1 VINIMKAMV
10 IDRFGTPEVFHEAEL
25 DMPRVKAGY
34 LLVKVHASS
43 VNPIETKIRSGLV
56 PAITPAFPAVLNGD
70 FSGVVMEVGE
80 GVAEFKKGD
89 EIFGCAGGVIG
100 ETGALA
106 EYMLADSR
114 LVWHKPENIDHKTAA
129 LYPLVSITASELMGK
144 AQIKEGDKVLI
155 HGIAGGVGH
164 IALQLAKLKGA
175 KVYGTVSGESKSRN
189 ALELGADAVINY
201 KEMGVEEYVKQYSGD
216 MGFDVVID
224 TVGGENLLNSFKAV
238 KLNGTVC
245 TTNSRVSLDIGMMHR
260 KAISLRCV
268 FILIPLVD
276 GIGRERHSKILQEIK
291 GLIENSE
298 LKILKAEREFLF
310 TDAGEAHNYMESGK
324 AEGKIAL
331 VSPYVRNY

>member
-1 VINIMKAMV
+1 MKAV
-10 IDRFGTPEVFHEAEL
+10 IINQFGPPEVFRESEH
-25 DMPRVKAGY
+25 DMPMLKPGY

-70 FSGVVMEVGE
+70 FSGVVAEVGD
-80 GVAEFKKGD
+80 GVVGFKAGD
-89 EIFGCAGGVIG
+89 EVFGCAGGVDG
-100 ETGALA
+100 ESGALA
-106 EYMLADSR
+106 EYMAVDSR
-114 LVWHKPENIDHKTAA
+114 LIWHKPVNTDHKTAA
-129 LYPLVSITASELMGK
+129 LYPVVAITAYELIEK
-144 AQIKEGDKVLI
+144 AHIKEGDKILI

-164 IALQLAKLKGA
+164 IVLQLAKRLGA
-175 KVYGTVSGESKSRN
+175 EVYGTVSGEAKGRS

-201 KEMGVEEYVKQYSGD
+201 KQAGTDEYVKEYTGGK
-216 MGFDVVID
+216 GFDVVID

-245 TTNSRVSLDIGMMHR
+245 TTNSRISLDLGMMHR

-276 GIGRERHSKILQEIK
+276 GVGRERHGIILKELT
-291 GLIENSE
+291 GLIESGK
-298 LKILKAEREFLF
+298 LKILKADREFMF
-310 TDAGEAHNYMESGK
+310 TQVGEAHKYLESGM

-331 VSPYVRNY
+331 ISPYI